1 MKTIQE
7 YIEINHNNNPRYIDK
22 SYLKKY
28 DFEDMMIM
36 NDCMNKCYKH
46 YHLFEAHSV
55 FHKCREIS
63 NFLSLFL
70 YTFQPKESSI
80 LFMCDEI
87 DELKNDYFRTIT
99 INYES
104 DLDDNGQ
111 YDQRYSKEAFNDS
124 RFDFI
129 TINIKVNSDNINDKI
144 EHELTHAY
152 DDLQRQI
159 NKADSLNIKTIK
171 SKYNNL
177 QINDNDSKFV
187 KDVKNLLYL
196 LDRPEQNAYLAQF
209 DGILGK
215 NKFRNIQRAYNIIYN
230 SKLYKDIKSLSY
242 LIDIDNDE
250 INNNICELYRKLFDN
265 NDSNNKILKYIHKEW
280 KRFKEH
286 FTRNIYQCVC
296 DHIEINYPMDYG
308 KKLGDESKDKKEKK
322 LINKIKNEYI
332 DKSIFIEV

>member
-7 YIEINHNNNPRYIDK
+7 YIEISHNNNPRYIDK

-87 DELKNDYFRTIT
+87 DELKNDYFKTIT

-111 YDQRYSKEAFNDS
+111 YDQRYSKEAFNDR

-196 LDRPEQNAYLAQF
+196 LDRP
-209 DGILGK
+209 
-215 NKFRNIQRAYNIIYN
+215 
-230 SKLYKDIKSLSY
+230 
-242 LIDIDNDE
+242 
-250 INNNICELYRKLFDN
+250 
-265 NDSNNKILKYIHKEW
+265 
-280 KRFKEH
+280 
-286 FTRNIYQCVC
+286 
-296 DHIEINYPMDYG
+296 
-308 KKLGDESKDKKEKK
+308 
-322 LINKIKNEYI
+322 
-332 DKSIFIEV
+332 